1 MNMKSEGASVNDTK
15 IKSFARC
22 AVVKWLQML
31 SCVYWSWDL
40 LF

>member
-22 AVVKWLQML
+22 AVVK
-31 SCVYWSWDL
+31 
-40 LF
+40 